1 MFTKE
6 IPVVRNIAKL
16 ADQLYMLGDDMEA
29 SVDGMC
35 SALENLRL
43 LDMVS
48 YEVSANF
55 KSMVSAERELAKTLA
70 QFDKVLARI
79 IAERAKLG

>member
-70 QFDKVLARI
+70 QFDKLLARI